1 MYLDYVV
8 DIPDVKGKITFRTKG
23 QARYVYYEYSRE
35 YDPSKQ
41 YTNVKRVTI
50 GKVLPEDEN
59 KMRPNENFRKYFPE
73 VEQPEEKM
81 VSSRSSCLKTGA
93 YMIIDKAAKDLELDT
108 KLQDSFGAKAA
119 GIMLDLAAYSI
130 ITEGNAAQY
139 YPDYAYNHPLFTPDM
154 KCYSDSFISDFL
166 RSIKENQRQ
175 DFLDQWNADRC
186 KRERIYISYDSTNKN
201 CQAGDIDIVEFGAAK
216 VDAGLPIF
224 NYAVGYDVNN
234 REPLMYEKYSGS
246 INDFSQLQFM
256 VDKIKGY
263 GYKNIGFILD
273 RGYFSKD
280 NLSYM
285 DNSGFSFIIMVKGI
299 KDFISSQVRKLKGTF
314 ENNWGNRIEEFEVY
328 GKTVHTFVYASDT
341 KKRYIHIYYS
351 AAKAVGERA
360 RLEEKIHE
368 MQRFME
374 QHEDKEYEFGPAFHK
389 YFHMHYNKENGHF
402 VYGEPKLPVI
412 QDELELCGYFAIIS
426 SEKMDAKDALNLY
439 KSRDVSEKLFRGDK
453 SYLGNRSLRVQS
465 DEAAGAKIFVEFVA
479 LIVRSRMYVL
489 LKDEMEKL
497 DKKPNYMTVPAAIRE
512 LEKIELVRQTDG
524 KYRMDH
530 AVTATQKIIL
540 KAFDMDADQIQD
552 KAVGLSRL
560 LEKYAEE
567 EK

>member
-23 QARYVYYEYSRE
+23 QAGYVYYEYSRE
-35 YDPSKQ
+35 YDPTKQ

-59 KMRPNENFRKYFPE
+59 KMRPNENFRRYFPE
-73 VEQPEEKM
+73 VEQPEEKT
-81 VSSRSSCLKTGA
+81 VSCRSSCLKTGA

-224 NYAVGYDVNN
+224 NYAVG
-234 REPLMYEKYSGS
+234 
-246 INDFSQLQFM
+246 
-256 VDKIKGY
+256 
-263 GYKNIGFILD
+263 
-273 RGYFSKD
+273 
-280 NLSYM
+280 
-285 DNSGFSFIIMVKGI
+285 
-299 KDFISSQVRKLKGTF
+299 
-314 ENNWGNRIEEFEVY
+314 
-328 GKTVHTFVYASDT
+328 
-341 KKRYIHIYYS
+341 
-351 AAKAVGERA
+351 ERA

-389 YFHMHYNKENGHF
+389 YFHMHYNKENGYF
-402 VYGEPKLPVI
+402 VYGEPRLPAF
-412 QDELELCGYFAIIS
+412 QNELELCGYFAIIS
-426 SEKMDAKDALNLY
+426 SEKNGCKGCDKPLQEQGCIG
-439 KSRDVSEKLFRGDK
+439 KSIPGR
-453 SYLGNRSLRVQS
+453 
-465 DEAAGAKIFVEFVA
+465 
-479 LIVRSRMYVL
+479 
-489 LKDEMEKL
+489 
-497 DKKPNYMTVPAAIRE
+497 
-512 LEKIELVRQTDG
+512 
-524 KYRMDH
+524 
-530 AVTATQKIIL
+530 
-540 KAFDMDADQIQD
+540 
-552 KAVGLSRL
+552 
-560 LEKYAEE
+560 
-567 EK
+567 